1 MPQVVVVEPFVTF
14 LAEVRSAEE
23 SSEGIA
29 AVVMV
34 VFLDETNDLVGGYGS
49 SIDDH
54 MRRID
59 GHDFDLV
66 PRQSGLK
73 LFEFVETAGSFGN
86 SSKSMKFFGPSFLD
100 GVTLFEIVVILVSG
114 IPIGIHQ
121 SLHHDDGAR
130 TTEVVFGFDG
140 DAGFFGNTSNG
151 SFAGSVTFSVP
162 TARPWGTY
170 EGGVHGEG
178 IVGSELF
185 IGVQFGREGL
195 EISVQSLTTFFEFT
209 YRGGGGLEG
218 VGKGIRLHGEVNGG
232 MRC

>member
-1 MPQVVVVEPFVTF
+1 
-14 LAEVRSAEE
+14 
-23 SSEGIA
+23 
-29 AVVMV
+29 
-34 VFLDETNDLVGGYGS
+34 
-49 SIDDH
+49 

-73 LFEFVETAGSFGN
+73 LFEFVETAGSFRN
-86 SSKSMKFFGPSFLD
+86 SSKSVKFGQSFLD

-121 SLHHDDGAR
+121 SLHRDDGAR
-130 TTEVVFGFDG
+130 TTEVVFVFHG
-140 DAGFFGNTSNG
+140 DAGFFDNTSNS

-162 TARPWGTY
+162 MARPWGRY
-170 EGGVHGEG
+170 EGGLHGEG

-185 IGVQFGREGL
+185 IRVQFGREGL

-209 YRGGGGLEG
+209 YRKGGGLEG
-218 VGKGIRLHGEVNGG
+218 VGKGIRLHGEVHGG